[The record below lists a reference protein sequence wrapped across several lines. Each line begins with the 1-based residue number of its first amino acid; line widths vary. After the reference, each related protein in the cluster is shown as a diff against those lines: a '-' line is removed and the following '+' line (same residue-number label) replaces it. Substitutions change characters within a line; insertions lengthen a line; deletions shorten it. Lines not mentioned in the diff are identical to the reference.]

1 MECIGPTISKEE
13 LKKLNKILMFS
24 PELEDLS
31 AFFNLLSNPARLK
44 IFYLLGIEKKLCVCD
59 ISEVLGI
66 TISAVSQHLSKMK
79 AYNIVK
85 YRRENQTIYYYLTD
99 HPFNLKIKENFIDSL
114 NI

>member
-13 LKKLNKILMFS
+13 IKKLNKILTFS
-24 PELEDLS
+24 PEIEELS
-31 AFFNLLSNPARLK
+31 VFFGLWKNPARLK
-44 IFYLLGIEKKLCVCD
+44 IFYLLSIEKKLCVCD

-85 YRRENQTIYYYLTD
+85 YKRENQTIYYYLTD
-99 HPFNLKIKENFIDSL
+99 HPLNLKIKEHFIDSL